1 MYNVRNSQKTQL
13 FMGLFPKM
21 IVYLPADISILS
33 NIVYF
38 RSKQP
43 ILVQYSLSPRL
54 KLSSHL
60 KKAVTELVFLFS
72 IFISLSI
79 FLGNSNFVYAN
90 PEPFIS
96 IILSPDS
103 ISFHADTSPGTFDS
117 QSVDVTVHSDHKDW
131 SIHCE
136 VITPLKLSGRTNRI
150 PFERLFINTPYTDPA
165 VDKGAGP
172 GYESM
177 DQPRLVAKSS
187 LTSAMAIKARPLKFR
202 LLTTWKDKPG
212 TYVGQIR
219 FTYLTNP

>member
-1 MYNVRNSQKTQL
+1 M
-13 FMGLFPKM
+13 
-21 IVYLPADISILS
+21 
-33 NIVYF
+33 
-38 RSKQP
+38 
-43 ILVQYSLSPRL
+43 
-54 KLSSHL
+54 
-60 KKAVTELVFLFS
+60 VFLFS
-72 IFISLSI
+72 IFISFSLI
-79 FLGNSNFVYAN
+79 FGNSCFVYAAAD
-90 PEPFIS
+90 PFIS

-117 QSVDVTVHSDHKDW
+117 RPVDVTVRADSKDW

-136 VITPLKLSGRTNRI
+136 VISPLTLSRRTNSI

-177 DQPRLVAKSS
+177 DQPRLVAKGSF
-187 LTSAMAIKARPLKFR
+187 TGAMAIKASSLKFR